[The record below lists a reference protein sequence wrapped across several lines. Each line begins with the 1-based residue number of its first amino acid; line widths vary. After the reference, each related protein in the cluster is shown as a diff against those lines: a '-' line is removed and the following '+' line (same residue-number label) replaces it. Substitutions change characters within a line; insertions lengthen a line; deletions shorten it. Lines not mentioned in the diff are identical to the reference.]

1 MFRVFYIQTIIYC
14 TIFPLLLVTIDE
26 TRGSIVL
33 YRRAKAYAHLTPAA
47 AEDGWPSISTLLY
60 EATTRPALLFCTEP
74 VVFFLAL
81 WSAFSFGVVFI
92 STQSVA
98 QVYAANYGFSD
109 SASGLIQI
117 ALFAGEVVGFF
128 ACLPQNRYYRRFAP
142 RNSVG
147 PGVAVPEAR
156 LPLSIPASLL
166 GLAGGLFCYGWS
178 AFPHVHW
185 MIPSIGLALVG
196 AGIMV
201 IVTAVDRYIT
211 DAYAKYA
218 GSAIAAVAF
227 GENMFAAWLPLATT
241 SMYTV
246 LGFQW
251 ASSLLGFV
259 ALALSVFP
267 ICLLLKGEKIREK
280 SKFMSAASHT

>member
-1 MFRVFYIQTIIYC
+1 M
-14 TIFPLLLVTIDE
+14 
-26 TRGSIVL
+26 
-33 YRRAKAYAHLTPAA
+33 
-47 AEDGWPSISTLLY
+47 
-60 EATTRPALLFCTEP
+60 
-74 VVFFLAL
+74 
-81 WSAFSFGVVFI
+81 
-92 STQSVA
+92 A

-109 SASGLIQI
+109 SASGLVQI

-128 ACLPQNRYYRRFAP
+128 ACLRQNRYYQRFAP
-142 RNSVG
+142 RNPVG

-166 GLAGGLFCYGWS
+166 GLAGGLFWYGWS
-178 AFPHVHW
+178 SLPHVHW
-185 MIPSIGLALVG
+185 MIPSIGLAFVG

-201 IVTAVDRYIT
+201 IVTAVDLYIT

-259 ALALSVFP
+259 ALALSLAP